1 MSDFYTEQLVK
12 RKTPAKDIALKGILI
27 LVTVFAFM
35 LVFFIPIAIIAPVIM
50 ICLDVFL
57 FRNMDLEYEYLFVNG
72 NLDIDKI
79 MAKSKRKRAFEMT
92 VNDLE
97 VLAPSGAPELRQY
110 QSLKAQNYGSC
121 TAEAETYEMIVT
133 QNGSKKRIIFEPNSV
148 IVDGFRML
156 APRKVFVQ
164 R

>member
-1 MSDFYTEQLVK
+1 MSDFYTEHLVK
-12 RKTPAKDIALKGILI
+12 RKTPARDIALKGILI
-27 LVTVFAFM
+27 LVTVIAFM

-79 MAKSKRKRAFEMT
+79 MAKSKRKRIFEMT
-92 VNDLE
+92 VNELE

-110 QSLKAQNYGSC
+110 QSLKAQNYSSC
-121 TAEAETYEMIVT
+121 TAGAETYEMIVT

-156 APRKVFVQ
+156 APRKVFIQ